1 MRSSS
6 VLLANASAVALLLGA
21 TPAFGQVAGPVEV
34 VAPAQAQED
43 AIDEEPGTDDEPVV
57 RDADGSEASGGT
69 ITVTGSRIRLP
80 NLESFEPTTTL
91 DSRQVRERNFTNVAD
106 ALNELP
112 GFRGSVTPAGAQGSF
127 GQGVNFVN
135 NYGLG
140 SNRTLTLINGRRFVS
155 SNVVTLFNQGSQGTQ
170 VDLNVVP
177 TILLDRIDTISTG
190 GSPVYGSDAI
200 SGTVNVILRSQYD
213 GIELSAVS
221 GISEEGD
228 AFRYNVSGLAGWN
241 FGERA
246 NLTVA
251 LSHDQQ
257 DGLLFNNRDYLRRNL
272 GNATNTTTALARTR
286 RPGVSDANLNND
298 GRLNTNIGFNNS
310 TTDNTPGLVIVRDV
324 RIPFLT
330 RGGVISNT
338 NLSNALCNNVND
350 PSSCFNFGTG
360 SGNPTTR
367 ALQFDPNGNLIPFN
381 QGILF
386 SGTSNSG
393 GDGFA
398 FNDFA
403 QITSDL
409 RRTIF
414 NAFFTFDITD
424 NVELFLEG
432 THFRSRADELVQQPT
447 FNSSLFGGTSGA
459 LQFSVN
465 SAFLTTQARQALQAR
480 GVTTFQVSRAS
491 LDLADLTGFNETR
504 INRFVGGLRG
514 EFGLFG
520 NSWNWEA
527 YANVGQADSRDF
539 GQQINN
545 QNFINAVNVNA
556 AGQCT
561 TAPTVGA
568 GFAAPGGT
576 PIADPKCQPLNLLGE
591 GRASQAALDYVIED
605 TVVNSRQEQTVF
617 SANVGGTLFNLPGG
631 PIGINV
637 GYEHRDEKA
646 RFIPNAFLQAGL
658 GRSVPITPL
667 QGGYNLDE
675 VFGELLLPLVSP
687 ETGLSFL
694 ESAQVFARGRYVDN
708 TVNGGFFSWAVGGSI
723 APIRDIEF
731 RGNFTRSF
739 RSPSITELFLPTVS
753 AFNFVPD
760 LCSPGAINT
769 GAAPVIRNRNCTA
782 FLAKFPG
789 ATPDPAS
796 TASVPSLSGGNPDLE
811 NEQADS
817 YTIGAI
823 LRPRFLPR
831 FSATVDYVS
840 ITLNDPIANLT
851 VAQVVSG
858 CFDNDVFDL
867 NDPLNGNAFCSQI
880 TRDPVTGR
888 VLSTPSAPG
897 VRTGFVN
904 GQQIQFR
911 GVQGTMNYAIP
922 LDMWGMNGTFDISGD
937 MLYVRK
943 RLNNITGVAPA
954 RSDGTLG
961 DPEFSAQLRLR
972 YIEDTW
978 GINTTINY
986 VGEQVFSRFNR
997 AVGVP
1002 GSGPDA
1008 REIDEL
1014 DDYVMVNGSIFFDAS
1029 EDFRFTFAVANIFNR
1044 TGQEY
1049 FGEIIP
1055 ASFTDLIGRRFSA
1068 SARIRF

>member
-1 MRSSS
+1 
-6 VLLANASAVALLLGA
+6 
-21 TPAFGQVAGPVEV
+21 
-34 VAPAQAQED
+34 
-43 AIDEEPGTDDEPVV
+43 
-57 RDADGSEASGGT
+57 
-69 ITVTGSRIRLP
+69 
-80 NLESFEPTTTL
+80 
-91 DSRQVRERNFTNVAD
+91 
-106 ALNELP
+106 
-112 GFRGSVTPAGAQGSF
+112 
-127 GQGVNFVN
+127 
-135 NYGLG
+135 
-140 SNRTLTLINGRRFVS
+140 
-155 SNVVTLFNQGSQGTQ
+155 
-170 VDLNVVP
+170 
-177 TILLDRIDTISTG
+177 
-190 GSPVYGSDAI
+190 
-200 SGTVNVILRSQYD
+200 
-213 GIELSAVS
+213 
-221 GISEEGD
+221 
-228 AFRYNVSGLAGWN
+228 
-241 FGERA
+241 
-246 NLTVA
+246 
-251 LSHDQQ
+251 
-257 DGLLFNNRDYLRRNL
+257 
-272 GNATNTTTALARTR
+272 
-286 RPGVSDANLNND
+286 
-298 GRLNTNIGFNNS
+298 
-310 TTDNTPGLVIVRDV
+310 
-324 RIPFLT
+324 
-330 RGGVISNT
+330 
-338 NLSNALCNNVND
+338 VND
-350 PSSCFNFGTG
+350 PSSCFNGATG

-381 QGILF
+381 QGTLF
-386 SGTSNSG
+386 QGTSNSG

-409 RRTIF
+409 ERTIF

-432 THFRSRADELVQQPT
+432 TYFRSRADELVQQPT

-459 LQFSVN
+459 LSFTVN
-465 SAFLTTQARQALQAR
+465 SAFLTPQARQQLQSR

-491 LDLADLTGFNETR
+491 LDLADLTGFNETQ
-504 INRFVGGLRG
+504 IYRFVGGLRG

-527 YANVGQADSRDF
+527 YANVGQADSQDF

-568 GFAAPGGT
+568 TGFAAPGGT
-576 PIADPKCQPLNLLGE
+576 PIADPNCQPLNLLGE

-605 TVVNSRQEQTVF
+605 TEVNSRQEQTVF

-631 PIGINV
+631 AIGINV
-637 GYEHRDEKA
+637 GYEHREEKA
-646 RFIPNAFLQAGL
+646 RFIPNNFLQQGL

-694 ESAQVFARGRYVDN
+694 ESAQIFGRGRYVDN
-708 TVNGGFFSWAVGGSI
+708 TVNGGFFSYAVGGSI
-723 APIRDIEF
+723 APVRDIEF

-739 RSPSITELFLPTVS
+739 RSPAITELFLPQVS

-760 LCSPGAINT
+760 LCSPTNING
-769 GAAPVIRNRNCTA
+769 GAAPLIRNRNCTA
-782 FLAKFPG
+782 FLALFPG

-796 TASVPSLSGGNPDLE
+796 TASVPSLSGGNPNLE
-811 NEQADS
+811 NEKADS
-817 YTIGAI
+817 YTFGFI

-831 FSATVDYVS
+831 FSATADYVS
-840 ITLNDPIANLT
+840 ITLNQPIANLT
-851 VAQVVSG
+851 VAQVVGG
-858 CFDNDVFDL
+858 CFDNEDFNL
-867 NDPLNGNAFCSQI
+867 SDPLNGNAFCTQI
-880 TRDPVTGR
+880 TRNPTTGR
-888 VLSTPSAPG
+888 VLSTPEAPG

-911 GVQGTMNYAIP
+911 GIQGTMNYTLP
-922 LDMWGMNGTFDISGD
+922 LDMWGMNGTFDIGGN

-961 DPEFSAQLRLR
+961 DPEFGAQLILR
-972 YIEDTW
+972 YVEDSW
-978 GINTTINY
+978 GVNTTINY
-986 VGEQVFSRFNR
+986 VGEQLFSRFNR
-997 AVGVP
+997 AVGVA

-1029 EDFRFTFAVANIFNR
+1029 EDFRFTFAVTNLFNR